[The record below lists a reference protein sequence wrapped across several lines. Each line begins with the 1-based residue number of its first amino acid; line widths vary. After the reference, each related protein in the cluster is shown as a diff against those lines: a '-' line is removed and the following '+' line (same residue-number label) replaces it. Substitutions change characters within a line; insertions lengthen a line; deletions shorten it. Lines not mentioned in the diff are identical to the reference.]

1 MSAAGAEQAV
11 RAVPQED
18 LARADLYALISG
30 LFYAPPSAEL
40 LRTVAAQPG
49 PTATGDSAFA
59 RAWEGLRVAAGAADA
74 AGVAAEYDT
83 LFYGV
88 GRPLVML
95 YGASYITGYLH
106 GKSLADLRADLARL
120 GFGRKESAAEPED
133 HVAGLADVMRLLIVG
148 GSDVA
153 VQADFFTRHL
163 KPWYT
168 RLAQALEQTQE
179 ADFYRHAGRFMQA
192 FFDVETASFE
202 FEIGN

>member
-1 MSAAGAEQAV
+1 MSAAGAEQAALV
-11 RAVPQED
+11 IAQED
-18 LARADLYALISG
+18 LARADLYALVSG

-40 LRTVAAQPG
+40 LRMVAAAQPG
-49 PTATGDSAFA
+49 LAAAGDTAFA
-59 RAWEGLRVAAGAADA
+59 RAWDGLRAAAGAADPA
-74 AGVAAEYDT
+74 RVAAEYDA

-95 YGASYITGYLH
+95 YGAYYLTGYLH
-106 GKSLADLRADLARL
+106 GKSLADLRVDLARL

-133 HVAGLADVMRLLIVG
+133 HVAGLADVMRLLIAG

-153 VQADFFTRHL
+153 TQTEFFSRHL

-168 RLAQALEQTQE
+168 RLAQALEQAQE

-202 FEIGN
+202 IGN